1 MATPSIDIMFWLFD
15 EFCPMTSVYAYNT
28 CKQIMIDYYH
38 LHFSGS
44 FPLFTIHGKARAFAV
59 QCVPAHDKTKILPK
73 WVITLNLP
81 FWQEPSDRRRA
92 SPSVFHI
99 ASFKKSVHEYI
110 KNTCS
115 ELTLRSR
122 QDFVGFDFQKYT
134 PPLPLTYLMTIPLC
148 LRRPVNRTRW
158 KVHDKTLPGSLYVTT
173 WPTIKSFY
181 G

>member
-15 EFCPMTSVYAYNT
+15 EFCPIQVTSVYAYKT

-81 FWQEPSDRRRA
+81 F
-92 SPSVFHI
+92 
-99 ASFKKSVHEYI
+99 
-110 KNTCS
+110 
-115 ELTLRSR
+115 
-122 QDFVGFDFQKYT
+122 
-134 PPLPLTYLMTIPLC
+134 
-148 LRRPVNRTRW
+148 
-158 KVHDKTLPGSLYVTT
+158 
-173 WPTIKSFY
+173 
-181 G
+181 